1 MKAKKTELRRDYLGL
16 DSLKEHLEQA
26 QDESKRIGIAA
37 GEVFDMG
44 DFNDR
49 LGDLISVVEASMEQM
64 DDMYDQGF
72 MG

>member
-1 MKAKKTELRRDYLGL
+1 MGKKKTELRRDYLGL
-16 DSLKEHLEQA
+16 DALKEHLMDA
-26 QDESKRIGIAA
+26 QKESKHIGIAA
-37 GEVFDMG
+37 GEVFDMS